1 MKLTTT
7 KLKQL
12 IEEEYQKLNT
22 EADEKK
28 RSVADAQ
35 RTMLQLRDR
44 INDSG
49 ITDVERDIVLDFMEI
64 AINFSKASDMNKS
77 DILTPLNIAVK
88 KMRQYVGEPE

>member
-28 RSVADAQ
+28 RSVAVAQ
-35 RTMLQLRDR
+35 MTKVQLRER

-64 AINFSKASDMNKS
+64 AINFSKASDINKS